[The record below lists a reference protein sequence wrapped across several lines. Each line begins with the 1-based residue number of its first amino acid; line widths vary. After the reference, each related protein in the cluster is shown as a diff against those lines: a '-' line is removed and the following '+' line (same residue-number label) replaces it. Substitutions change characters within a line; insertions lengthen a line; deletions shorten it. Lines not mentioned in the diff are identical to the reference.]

1 MKFAGLNIFVFSIF
15 FVLVTFIPI
24 QAQDDPFHIN
34 DTGSV
39 TVKSQDIFLLWMQNY
54 NGNIQS
60 YQKVYRYKT
69 DGILIPP
76 DSLDIDTMLTKTDR
90 RVDSRPGKS
99 AYVDV
104 ANGRFNV
111 DPYDDPVSIWHN
123 PNSSQKIEIMIS
135 HFDTTGFFTNTTA
148 TTLDA
153 GEDLNPDDQEIY
165 VRTGN
170 FDSDSTDEFIVAYL
184 DASDSVIFCLYDVDS
199 TLQTTL
205 VKRFSNT
212 KVAGSG
218 LTHFV
223 KYYIET
229 ADVNGDGVDE
239 LISFTWE
246 NSVQNGYVPIV
257 VRIYAFESGEIVP
270 KAMATIQVSK
280 TGSLQD
286 FIMAAAKGQFDFD
299 ESDELVFGAVEK
311 SDDPHTARLRTIDVS
326 NNLNQITLGTVQ
338 SYTIET
344 SHSTNTYTEFG
355 LATGDL
361 NNTYNKRDEIVFAAG
376 NRIRVL
382 EVADLNTFNTKALLN
397 IANGGGTDWAQ
408 SSNYLKVS
416 DMNMDNKEDII
427 IVKHI
432 TGTTNTGFE
441 TAVITFADSTLNDG
455 TEKLYARLLGDEN
468 GYQGYL
474 PYAISV
480 GNYDGFDF
488 KIGQP
493 SHHAFYNISQPII
506 ILNAPP
512 IHFDKLDNNIFDVS
526 GCYNG
531 GNCDFYSKHIWTQ
544 TQTTQSSTEVHAD
557 WQISAGAKVEGEIT
571 AAPMGVGTA
580 LEYKIWAIRNF
591 GLHFELAQTYRQT
604 VQIQETVTAKF
615 DDQIFS
621 TVVNYDVWEYPVF
634 HGNET
639 FSRRSYF
646 AVVPNSVDKN
656 WYESKSYHALNYVPD
671 HEVGNILSYYP
682 YDTLT
687 NNPNLSEAIVA
698 SYSGNS
704 YTLGSNP
711 GPNWDLKISNFYQN
725 NASLKFNMGLD
736 FGVEFAGATFNFKS
750 SYELMTT
757 HQTSIDTT
765 IDLLV
770 QLGSLNMSIG
780 DVKYTVTPYA
790 YWATNGALVVDYA
803 VQPELAPPGYPNTWW
818 QDKYGTNSD
827 PTFILPW
834 RLDPEKGFALSDE
847 TKRFQTNDIYFYPN
861 NPAAGDTLTIT
872 THVRNFSLIPT
883 PTPVTVKYY
892 LNDPDSGGIP
902 IIGVNGTNTVST
914 NSYIQD
920 RGTSLVEFKWVV
932 PSGLPQYPR
941 IYAIL
946 DGDNTITEIHEDNN
960 KGFNVLGVSSV
971 SGIGDENNI
980 IPEEYVLYQS
990 YPNPF
995 NPSTRIKYSI
1005 PNSDKVSLKV
1015 YDILGRE
1022 VATLVNDYQNAG
1034 TYTVEFNASKFASGV
1049 YFYRLNS
1056 GNFAETKKMI
1066 LLK

>member
-1 MKFAGLNIFVFSIF
+1 MKRVTLN
-15 FVLVTFIPI
+15 TFLFCSLLLFTFKPI
-24 QAQDDPFHIN
+24 QAQDDPFHVN
-34 DTGSV
+34 DTGPV
-39 TVKSQDIFLLWMQNY
+39 TVKSQDIFLLWMQDY
-54 NGNIQS
+54 NGTTHS

-69 DGILIPP
+69 DGILIPT
-76 DSLDIDTMLTKTDR
+76 DSLDIDTMLTKTNR
-90 RVDSRPGKS
+90 RDDSRPGKAS
-99 AYVDV
+99 YVDA

-111 DPYDDPVSIWHN
+111 DPYDDPVSIWRN

-135 HFDTTGFFTNTTA
+135 HFDTTGFFTSTTA

-153 GEDLNPDDQEIY
+153 GEDIRQDEEIY

-170 FDSDSTDEFIVAYL
+170 FDSDSTDEFIVAYR
-184 DASDSVIFCLYDVDS
+184 DVSDSVIFCMYDVDS

-205 VKRFSNT
+205 VKRFSDT

-229 ADVNGDGVDE
+229 ADLNGDGVDE

-246 NSVQNGYVPIV
+246 NPVQTGYVPIEI
-257 VRIYAFESGEIVP
+257 RIYAFENGTIVP
-270 KAMATIQVSK
+270 KATRTIQVNKSG
-280 TGSLQD
+280 TLQD
-286 FIMAAAKGQFDFD
+286 FVMASAKGQFDDD
-299 ESDELVFGAVEK
+299 ESDELVFAGVEK
-311 SDDPHTARLRTIDVS
+311 SNDPHTARLRTIDVS
-326 NNLNQITLGTVQ
+326 SNLATITLGTEQ
-338 SYTIET
+338 QYTIGT
-344 SHSTNTYTEFG
+344 SHSTNTYTEFS

-376 NRIRVL
+376 DRIRVL
-382 EVADLNTFNTKALLN
+382 EVMDLNTFNAKALLN

-408 SSNYLKVS
+408 SGNYLKVS
-416 DMNMDNKEDII
+416 DMNMDNKEDVI

-432 TGTTNTGFE
+432 AGATNTGFE
-441 TAVITFADSTLNDG
+441 TAVWAFTDSTLNNS
-455 TEKLYARLLGDEN
+455 TLYARLLGDEN
-468 GYQGYL
+468 GYTGYL

-493 SHHAFYNISQPII
+493 SHHAFYNISQPIV

-512 IHFDKLDNNIFDVS
+512 IHFDKIGNDIFDVS

-531 GNCDFYSKHIWTQ
+531 GNCNFYSQHIWSQ
-544 TQTTQSSTEVHAD
+544 TQATQSSTEVHAD

-591 GLHFELAQTYRQT
+591 GLHFELAQTFKQT
-604 VQIQETVTAKF
+604 IQIQETVTSKF

-639 FSRRSYF
+639 FPRRSYF

-656 WYESKSYHALNYVPD
+656 WYESKSYHALNYIPD
-671 HEVGNILSYYP
+671 HEVGNILSYFP

-687 NNPNLSEAIVA
+687 NNPNLSSAIVA

-704 YTLGSNP
+704 YTLGANP
-711 GPNWDLKISNFYQN
+711 GPNWDLKISKFYQN
-725 NASLKFNMGLD
+725 NASLKFNTGLD

-770 QLGSLNMSIG
+770 QLGSLNMGIG

-790 YWATNGALVVDYA
+790 YWAKNGALVVDYA

-827 PTFILPW
+827 PAFILPW
-834 RLDPEKGFALSDE
+834 RLDPEKGFTLTDE

-861 NPAAGDTLTIT
+861 KPVAGDTLTIT
-872 THVRNFSLIPT
+872 AHVRNFSIVPT
-883 PTPVTVKYY
+883 PTPVTVKFY
-892 LNDPDSGGIP
+892 LNDPDSGGTA
-902 IIGVNGTNTVST
+902 IIGVNGSNTVST

-920 RGTSLVEFKWVV
+920 RGTSVVDFKWVV

-941 IYAIL
+941 IYAVL
-946 DGDNTITEIHEDNN
+946 DRDNTIAEIHEDNN

-971 SGIGDENNI
+971 SGIENENNVV
-980 IPEEYVLYQS
+980 PEEYVLYQS

-995 NPSTRIKYSI
+995 NPSTTIKYSI
-1005 PNSDKVSLKV
+1005 PNSDRVSLKV

-1022 VATLVNDYQNAG
+1022 VETLVNDFRTAG
-1034 TYTVEFNASKFASGV
+1034 TYSVEFNASRFASGV
-1049 YFYRLNS
+1049 YFYQIQSR
-1056 GNFAETKKMI
+1056 NFIETKKMI

>member
-1 MKFAGLNIFVFSIF
+1 MKLTMLITFLFSTIFVLFT
-15 FVLVTFIPI
+15 LKPI
-24 QAQDDPFHIN
+24 LAQDDPFHV
-34 DTGSV
+34 DETGPVS
-39 TVKSQDIFLLWMQNY
+39 VKSQDIFLLWMQNY
-54 NGNIQS
+54 SGTIHS

-69 DGILIPP
+69 DGILIPT

-90 RVDSRPGKS
+90 RDDSRPGK
-99 AYVDV
+99 ATYVDV

-111 DPYDDPVSIWHN
+111 DPYDDPVSIWRN

-153 GEDLNPDDQEIY
+153 GEDIRQDEEIY

-170 FDSDSTDEFIVAYL
+170 FDSDSTDEFIVAYR
-184 DASDSVIFCLYDVDS
+184 DASDSVIFCVYDVDS

-205 VKRFSNT
+205 VKRFSNS

-229 ADVNGDGVDE
+229 ADLNGDGVDE

-246 NSVQNGYVPIV
+246 SSVLNSSVPIM
-257 VRIYAFESGEIVP
+257 VRIYAFENGAIVP
-270 KAMATIQVSK
+270 KATSTIQVGK

-286 FIMAAAKGQFDFD
+286 FIMAAAKGQFDYD

-311 SDDPHTARLRTIDVS
+311 SDDPHTVRLRTIEVS
-326 NNLNQITLGTVQ
+326 SNLSQITLGTEQ

-382 EVADLNTFNTKALLN
+382 EVTNLNTFNTKALLN
-397 IANGGGTDWAQ
+397 IANGGSTDWTQ
-408 SSNYLKVS
+408 SGNYLKVS

-441 TAVITFADSTLNDG
+441 TAVWSFTDSTLNNS
-455 TEKLYARLLGDEN
+455 TLYARLLGDEN
-468 GYQGYL
+468 NPGSL

-493 SHHAFYNISQPII
+493 SHHSFYNISQPIV

-512 IHFDKLDNNIFDVS
+512 IHFDKLGNDIFDVS

-544 TQTTQSSTEVHAD
+544 TQISQSSTEVHAD

-591 GLHFELAQTYRQT
+591 GLHFELAQTFKQT
-604 VQIQETVTAKF
+604 IQIQETVTSKF

-621 TVVNYDVWEYPVF
+621 TVVNYDVWEYPVY

-639 FSRRSYF
+639 FPRRSYF

-671 HEVGNILSYYP
+671 HEVDNILSYYP

-704 YTLGSNP
+704 YTLGANP

-736 FGVEFAGATFNFKS
+736 FGVEFAGASFNFKS

-770 QLGSLNMSIG
+770 QLGSLNMGIG

-790 YWATNGALVVDYA
+790 YWAKNGALVVDYA

-827 PTFILPW
+827 PAFILPW
-834 RLDPEKGFALSDE
+834 RLDPEKGFTLTDE

-861 NPAAGDTLTIT
+861 KPAAGDTLTIKA
-872 THVRNFSLIPT
+872 HLRNFSIVPT
-883 PTPVTVKYY
+883 PIPITVKFY
-892 LNDPDSGGIP
+892 LGDPDSGGTA
-902 IIGVNGTNTVST
+902 IIGVNGSNTVST
-914 NSYIQD
+914 NSYIPD
-920 RGTSLVEFKWVV
+920 RGTSVVEFKWVV
-932 PSGLPQYPR
+932 PPGLPQYPR
-941 IYAIL
+941 IYAVL
-946 DGDNTITEIHEDNN
+946 DRDNAIAEIHEDNN

-971 SGIGDENNI
+971 SDVENENNI
-980 IPEEYVLYQS
+980 IPEEYMLYQS

-995 NPSTRIKYSI
+995 NPSTTIKYSI
-1005 PNSDKVSLKV
+1005 PNSDRVNLKV

-1022 VATLVNDYQNAG
+1022 VATLVNEYKTPG
-1034 TYTVEFNASKFASGV
+1034 TYAVEFNASRFASGV
-1049 YFYRLNS
+1049 YFYQIQS
-1056 GNFAETKKMI
+1056 GNFIETKKMI